1 MNLDACRMPATEDR
15 REPLIGLPALMKMAF
30 GNVDLGPIGARLL
43 ARAESD
49 PDDANALMD
58 LSIVL
63 QLRGE
68 REVAMAMQAEALKT
82 QRIYR
87 FDARAGEAEM
97 RVLVVMGPGDL
108 MSNTPL
114 EFLVDGSNIAL
125 DLVYVEPGQPFP
137 PSLPEHDLVFVAVGE
152 SDQNRALLKHV
163 GKLLRDWPRP
173 VLNAPGRIDNLARD
187 DACELLRDLR
197 GIVMPT
203 TVRIERP
210 ILEQIGQAE
219 LALDRILA
227 DGDFPVI
234 VRPIDSHAGRGLA
247 KLDDPAAVASYL
259 LSAPEPAFYIARF
272 VDYRGPDGMFR
283 KCRVVLIDGRPFV
296 CHMAVS
302 ARWMVH
308 YLNAD
313 MIESAAN
320 RAEEARFMAN
330 FDDEFALRHAQAFQ
344 AIAQRSGLDYLGI
357 DCGETADGKLL
368 IFEVDSNMIVHA
380 MDPVDV
386 FPYKQPQMNKVFDA
400 FRRMLADR
408 VREPRT

>member
-137 PSLPEHDLVFVAVGE
+137 PS
-152 SDQNRALLKHV
+152 
-163 GKLLRDWPRP
+163 
-173 VLNAPGRIDNLARD
+173 
-187 DACELLRDLR
+187 
-197 GIVMPT
+197 
-203 TVRIERP
+203 
-210 ILEQIGQAE
+210 QIG
-219 LALDRILA
+219 
-227 DGDFPVI
+227 
-234 VRPIDSHAGRGLA
+234 
-247 KLDDPAAVASYL
+247 
-259 LSAPEPAFYIARF
+259 
-272 VDYRGPDGMFR
+272 
-283 KCRVVLIDGRPFV
+283 
-296 CHMAVS
+296 
-302 ARWMVH
+302 
-308 YLNAD
+308 
-313 MIESAAN
+313 
-320 RAEEARFMAN
+320 
-330 FDDEFALRHAQAFQ
+330 
-344 AIAQRSGLDYLGI
+344 
-357 DCGETADGKLL
+357 
-368 IFEVDSNMIVHA
+368 
-380 MDPVDV
+380 
-386 FPYKQPQMNKVFDA
+386 
-400 FRRMLADR
+400 
-408 VREPRT
+408 